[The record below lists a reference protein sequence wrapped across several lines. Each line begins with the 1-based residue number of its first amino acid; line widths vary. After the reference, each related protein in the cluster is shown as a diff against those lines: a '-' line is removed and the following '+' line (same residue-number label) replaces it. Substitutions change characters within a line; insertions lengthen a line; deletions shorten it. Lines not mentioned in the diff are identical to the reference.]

1 MNKRGQE
8 GGEEAMFLT
17 VASLVV
23 LVFLLASLISWINS
37 SMTGDLAKAEIM
49 AKQIALFIDSAE
61 PGMSITVKH
70 SSADVLLD
78 ESSKKVAVK
87 IKNANYTYDYTS
99 SYKISLDNNNSET
112 SIRVS

>member
-17 VASLVV
+17 IASLVILVFV
-23 LVFLLASLISWINS
+23 LVSLVSWINS
-37 SMTGDLAKAEIM
+37 SMTGDLAKAEIT

-61 PGMSITVKH
+61 PGMEITVKH

-78 ESSKKVAVK
+78 ENSKSVTVK
-87 IKNANYTYDYTS
+87 IKNTNYTYGYIS
-99 SYKISLDNNNSET
+99 SYKISIENSNFET
-112 SIRVS
+112 KIRVS